1 MNQIVMTNGLM
12 LTLSHQQ
19 AGELMK
25 TMVDATTETGK
36 LYYHIP

>member
-25 TMVDATTETGK
+25 TMVEAILTGK
-36 LYYHIP
+36 LHYHIP